1 MSARELDAAG
11 ILEPTL
17 RASYLEC
24 KRLNSLHGKTYYL
37 ATLLLPPGKRP
48 FVHALYGFARYADE
62 IVDDLASTLTIDEKE
77 AALRRWSDQP
87 LDDLSKGASSDH
99 IGAALVD
106 TVRRFNIPLEHFRA
120 FLHSMAMDIS
130 ISRYESYPELMEYVY
145 GSAAVIGLEMV
156 PILGTLSDDAYPAAE
171 KLGVAFQLANFIR
184 DVDEDLDRGRIY
196 LPLDELRSFNVSQE
210 MLHAR
215 RLTPEIREALRFNI
229 DRVRQ
234 LQREATP
241 GIALLAPESRACIEA
256 ASELY
261 CGIVDEVEKIDYQI
275 FDKRAKT
282 STARRLRVAIPAFAR
297 ALAARRA
304 NPNKSIS

>member
-77 AALRRWSDQP
+77 AALRRWSDQL

-130 ISRYESYPELMEYVY
+130 ISRYESYPDLMEYVY

>member
-11 ILEPTL
+11 ILEPTM

-77 AALRRWSDQP
+77 AALRRWSDQL

-171 KLGVAFQLANFIR
+171 KLGVAFQLANFVR

>member
-1 MSARELDAAG
+1 MSDRELDAAG
-11 ILEPTL
+11 IHAPQL

-62 IVDDLASTLTIDEKE
+62 IVDDLASTLTVEEKDSE
-77 AALRRWSDQP
+77 LRNWSEK
-87 LDDLSKGASSDH
+87 LLADLANGRSTDH

-106 TVRRFNIPLEHFRA
+106 TVTRFEIPIEHFRA

-130 ISRYESYPELMEYVY
+130 VTRYESYSDLMEYVY

-156 PILGTLSDDAYPAAE
+156 PILGALSSDAYSAAE
-171 KLGVAFQLANFIR
+171 KLGIAFQLANFIR
-184 DVDEDLDRGRIY
+184 DVSEDLDRGRIY
-196 LPLDELRSFNVSQE
+196 LPLDELRSFNVSEE
-210 MLHAR
+210 MLNER
-215 RLTPEIREALRFNI
+215 RLTPEIKEALRFNI
-229 DRVRQ
+229 ERVRQ

-241 GIALLAPESRACIEA
+241 GIALLTPESRACIEA

-275 FDKRAKT
+275 FVKRAKT
-282 STARRLRVAIPAFAR
+282 STYRRLSVAIPAFGR

-304 NPNKSIS
+304 NPNISKG